1 MSICVLFYE
10 FLCDGGALQ
19 TGIFLHNAQ
28 LPKKHFS
35 AKRKNGGFS
44 VILAQTGSVVIVGH
58 FFDGPDSSTKF
69 RWRRSKIKWT
79 NYGKVTQAQNGQKQ
93 GWAPKNDP

>member
-1 MSICVLFYE
+1 MHSY
-10 FLCDGGALQ
+10 Q
-19 TGIFLHNAQ
+19 
-28 LPKKHFS
+28 KKHFS

-69 RWRRSKIKWT
+69 RWRRSKIKDT
-79 NYGKVTQAQNGQKQ
+79 YTSEVTQTRNSQKQ